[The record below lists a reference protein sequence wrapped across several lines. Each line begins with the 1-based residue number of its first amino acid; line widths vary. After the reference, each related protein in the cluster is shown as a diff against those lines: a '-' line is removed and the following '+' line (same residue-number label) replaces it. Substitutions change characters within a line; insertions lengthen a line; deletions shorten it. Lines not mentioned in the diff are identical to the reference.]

1 MTPGKRTPSTCGDG
15 TLLFAGGGEGVDA
28 AHDKDGVR
36 NIPKGISVP
45 SAFCFP
51 FLALTEAVVLKI
63 KVPD

>member
-1 MTPGKRTPSTCGDG
+1 MTPGKRTQSTCADG
-15 TLLFAGGGEGVDA
+15 TLLFAGTGDGADTV
-28 AHDKDGVR
+28 HDKDTVR

-45 SAFCFP
+45 PAFCFP